1 MMLIAT
7 MDSKTIVDFVI
18 NDRITGFFSVRKK
31 VIREFARGRFVSL
44 ELGDCSGRIGAVCW
58 EPDQFCMDELEAG
71 MVVKVRGGVGEY
83 HDRAQLTISQIRL
96 AKDDEYALEDILP
109 HSSQPV
115 EQRRSRVLALAER
128 IENSYIKS
136 LADSFL
142 SDESFL
148 AEFLVAPAG
157 KLWHH
162 AYVGGLSEHSANVA
176 ELALDMSSHYDFL
189 NKDYLIFGGLFHD
202 VGKMT
207 SYSTGTMIDFTDAG
221 RLVGHIC
228 LADHWIC
235 ERAARIDAFPE
246 MLLIKLRHL
255 ILSHQGELEY
265 ATPVV
270 PQIPEAFVV
279 YYCDEIDSKMGAI
292 DRIRTRQ
299 SGAGWSEW
307 VKMLNRYLYFD
318 EKSEE

>member
-1 MMLIAT
+1 

-136 LADSFL
+136 LADAFL
-142 SDESFL
+142 GDESFI
-148 AEFLVAPAG
+148 AEFLIAPAG

-202 VGKMT
+202 VGKIT
-207 SYSTGTMIDFTDAG
+207 SYSAGTMIDFTDAG

-235 ERAARIDAFPE
+235 ERAAHIDSFPE
-246 MLLIKLRHL
+246 MF
-255 ILSHQGELEY
+255 LS
-265 ATPVV
+265 AMTV
-270 PQIPEAFVV
+270 A
-279 YYCDEIDSKMGAI
+279 K
-292 DRIRTRQ
+292 
-299 SGAGWSEW
+299 
-307 VKMLNRYLYFD
+307 
-318 EKSEE
+318 

>member
-1 MMLIAT
+1 

-58 EPDQFCMDELEAG
+58 EPDQFCLDELEAG

-96 AKDDEYALEDILP
+96 ANDDEYALEDILP

-115 EQRRSRVLALAER
+115 EQRRSRLMALAER

-136 LADSFL
+136 LADAFL
-142 SDESFL
+142 NDESFL

-176 ELALDMSSHYDFL
+176 ELALDVSSYYDFL

-207 SYSTGTMIDFTDAG
+207 SYSAGTMIDFTDAG

-235 ERAARIDAFPE
+235 ERAARIDSFPE
-246 MLLIKLRHL
+246 MLLVKLRHL

-292 DRIRTRQ
+292 ERIRTRQ
-299 SGAGWSEW
+299 GGAGWSEY
-307 VKMLNRYLYFD
+307 VKLLNRYLYFG

>member
-1 MMLIAT
+1 MLIGT
-7 MDSKTIVDFVI
+7 MDSKTIVDFII

-58 EPDQFCMDELEAG
+58 EPDQFCLDELEAG
-71 MVVKVRGGVGEY
+71 MVVKVRGVVGEY

-96 AKDDEYALEDILP
+96 AKDEEYALEDILP

-115 EQRRSRVLALAER
+115 EQRRGRVLSLAER

-136 LADSFL
+136 LADAFL
-142 SDESFL
+142 NDESFI

-176 ELALDMSSHYDFL
+176 ELALDVSSHYDFL

-202 VGKMT
+202 VGKMA
-207 SYSTGTMIDFTDAG
+207 SYSAGTMIDFTDAG

-235 ERAARIDAFPE
+235 ERAARIDTFPE
-246 MLLIKLRHL
+246 MLLVKLRHL

-292 DRIRTRQ
+292 ERIRTRQ
-299 SGAGWSEW
+299 GGAGWSEY